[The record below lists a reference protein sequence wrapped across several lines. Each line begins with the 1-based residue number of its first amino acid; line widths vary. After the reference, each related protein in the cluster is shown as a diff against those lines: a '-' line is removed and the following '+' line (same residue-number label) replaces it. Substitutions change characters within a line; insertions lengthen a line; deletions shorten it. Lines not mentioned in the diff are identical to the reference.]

1 LKKEVEQN
9 KWKTMKVFFFWG
21 GGAKGKNEYKE
32 KRGKQQEH
40 SSRNYILYGIWP
52 TPDVG
57 AIRRTPRQQKKKK
70 TEKNLGR

>member
-1 LKKEVEQN
+1 
-9 KWKTMKVFFFWG
+9 MKVFF

-57 AIRRTPRQQKKKK
+57 AIRRTPRQQKKKQKK
-70 TEKNLGR
+70 TLAGRNRRVGGNNTVVPL